1 MCVSVCHTQPHQ
13 CHQSQI
19 PQQYSTHQTPKMG
32 SIMVSEVRW
41 QHCHTEVENFGK
53 PKHCTENVTWIV
65 FGGLHWLFLSAERV
79 RMYELCQIK
88 AVLIVWCCGDSVSVK
103 CDDLWQQQPAGVS
116 ISVAGTGTGVHCD
129 GCPAPL
135 AHHWYTDLALALC
148 PTQHCSHCC
157 ASFHLM
163 WNIQMKPTGCNEY
176 INISTQLNYTHY
188 TLAGCL
194 VLGTIMQILDTRY
207 LLCHY

>member
-1 MCVSVCHTQPHQ
+1 MSVCVTLSLTSVTSLRSPSSTAHTRHRKWAQLWSPRLDGKH
-13 CHQSQI
+13 
-19 PQQYSTHQTPKMG
+19 Y
-32 SIMVSEVRW
+32 
-41 QHCHTEVENFGK
+41 HTEIENFAK

-88 AVLIVWCCGDSVSVK
+88 AVLIVWCCGDSVTVK

-116 ISVAGTGTGVHCD
+116 ISVAGTGVHCD

-176 INISTQLNYTHY
+176 INISTQLHTLHTSWLFGVGNNYANIRH
-188 TLAGCL
+188 
-194 VLGTIMQILDTRY
+194 
-207 LLCHY
+207 